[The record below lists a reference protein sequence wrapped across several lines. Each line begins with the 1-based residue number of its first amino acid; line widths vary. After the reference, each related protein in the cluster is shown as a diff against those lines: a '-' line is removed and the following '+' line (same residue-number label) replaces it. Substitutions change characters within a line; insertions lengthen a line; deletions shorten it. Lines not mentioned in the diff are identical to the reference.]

1 MSVYTH
7 LTFDEIA
14 QLLTKY
20 DIGTLKYFEGI
31 AAGVE
36 NTNYFIDVV
45 ATDSQTTRYVL
56 TLFEF
61 LPVEIIPFFTTITDH
76 LATQQLPVP
85 LAIRDL
91 QGVSLHWLKNKP
103 CLIQRCLA
111 GKQVDTPNSSHCAAV
126 GEMLGKMHQAG
137 LQTTISQTNQ
147 RGLSWLVEQADRL
160 QSLVST
166 ENAALLKQQ
175 ADFFTAFFQQ
185 HSHLPQG
192 IIHGDLFHDNV
203 LFTNTNISGVIDFYN
218 ACTDYLLYDLAVTAN
233 DWCRLPGQTLDP
245 QKVKALV
252 DGYNHIRPFNEDDK
266 NAWPV
271 MLQFAAFRFWV
282 SRIITFEHP
291 EEHLPQNEDAVVKPK
306 DPNEFKQLMLH
317 HKNNPGLY
325 TL

>member
-7 LTFDEIA
+7 LTFDEIV

-20 DIGTLKYFEGI
+20 DIGTLKHFEGI

-45 ATDSQTTRYVL
+45 AANGQPTRYVL

-61 LPVEIIPFFTTITDH
+61 LPVEIIPFFTAITDH
-76 LATQQLPVP
+76 LANHHLPVP
-85 LAIRDL
+85 LAIKDQ
-91 QGVSLHWLKNKP
+91 QGKSLHRIKNKP

-111 GKQVDTPNSSHCAAV
+111 GKQVELPSVSHCAAV
-126 GEMLGKMHQAG
+126 GEMLGKMHKAG
-137 LQTTISQTNQ
+137 LQTNISQANQ
-147 RGLSWLVEQADRL
+147 RGLDWVREQAHRL
-160 QSLVST
+160 QSLVTT
-166 ENAALLKQQ
+166 ENAGLLKQQ
-175 ADFFTAFFQQ
+175 ADYFTAFFQQ

-203 LFTNTNISGVIDFYN
+203 LFTGNSISGVIDFYN

-233 DWCRLPGQTLDP
+233 DWCRLPDQTLDIE
-245 QKVKALV
+245 KVKALV
-252 DGYNHIRPFNEDDK
+252 NGYNQIRPFSDSDK
-266 NAWPV
+266 SAWPV
-271 MLQFAAFRFWV
+271 MLQFAAYRFWV

-317 HKNNPGLY
+317 HKNNSNLY
-325 TL
+325 SL